1 VILSGINYILRFTS
15 LPANLRETCISIN
28 RTTKTL
34 IWQLPEKPGCSS
46 IVVNKFIMKYAAVLV
61 GAFLS
66 FGAMAQSSGP
76 VKNIVLVH
84 GAFAD
89 ASGWEGVYKLLSA
102 KGYNV
107 IAVQNPLSSL
117 EDDVASVD
125 RVLEKLEGPVILVG
139 HSWGGAVIS
148 QAGASSKVVGL
159 VYVAAFQPDAG
170 ENVLKWATAAP
181 PAPENGI
188 MPPDDKGYVYFDKA
202 KYHAGFCA
210 DLPADKAAF
219 MYASQG
225 AWSVKCLATPLTA
238 AAWKSKPS
246 WAIVAT
252 EDKAINPDTER
263 QMYKRAGSVVTEI
276 KASHVV
282 FVSQP
287 RAVAAVIEAA
297 AKGAVAK

>member
-1 VILSGINYILRFTS
+1 MKNAAAILL
-15 LPANLRETCISIN
+15 
-28 RTTKTL
+28 
-34 IWQLPEKPGCSS
+34 
-46 IVVNKFIMKYAAVLV
+46 

-66 FGAMAQSSGP
+66 LGVMAQTGGA

-89 ASGWEGVYKLLSA
+89 ASGWEGVYKLLTA

-125 RVLEKLEGPVILVG
+125 RVLDQLDGPAILVG
-139 HSWGGAVIS
+139 HSYGGAVIS
-148 QAGASSKVVGL
+148 QAGASDKVVGL
-159 VYVAAFQPDAG
+159 VYVAAFAPDAG

-181 PAPENGI
+181 PAPESGI
-188 MPPDDKGYVYFDKA
+188 MPPDAKGYVYFSKE
-202 KYHAGFCA
+202 KFHAGFCA

-225 AWSVKCLATPLTA
+225 AWSVKCLTTPLTV
-238 AAWKSKPS
+238 AAWKTKPS

-252 EDKAINPDTER
+252 EDKAIVPDIER
-263 QMYKRAGSVVTEI
+263 QMYKRSGAVVTEL
-276 KASHVV
+276 KGSHVV
-282 FVSQP
+282 FISQP
-287 RAVAAVIEAA
+287 KAVVAVIEAA
-297 AKGAVAK
+297 AKGAVK

>member
-1 VILSGINYILRFTS
+1 MKNAVAILWGFALSLGALAQPSG
-15 LPANLRETCISIN
+15 A
-28 RTTKTL
+28 
-34 IWQLPEKPGCSS
+34 
-46 IVVNKFIMKYAAVLV
+46 
-61 GAFLS
+61 
-66 FGAMAQSSGP
+66 

-89 ASGWEGVYKLLSA
+89 ASGWEGVYKILSA

-107 IAVQNPLSSL
+107 ICVQNPLSSL
-117 EDDVASVD
+117 EDDVTAVD
-125 RVLEKLEGPVILVG
+125 RILDKLDGPAILVG
-139 HSWGGAVIS
+139 HSWGGAVIT
-148 QAGASSKVVGL
+148 QAGASSRVVGL

-188 MPPDDKGYVYFDKA
+188 LPPDDKGFIYFDKA

-225 AWSVKCLATPLTA
+225 AWSVKCLTTPLTA
-238 AAWKSKPS
+238 AAWRSRPS

-252 EDKAINPDTER
+252 EDKSINPDTER

-276 KASHVV
+276 KGSHVV

-297 AKGAVAK
+297 AKGSAAK